1 MCVKIEKEDGI
12 IRVFSDYSKEFVDV
26 AHELNGRWRNGAW
39 CFNESVE
46 DVLKEAL
53 MNIYG
58 EDGSPAKMV
67 TVKFHAIDFEDE
79 SELIIGGI
87 QIAKRFNRD
96 SKVKFT
102 NSSAF
107 LVNGKF
113 SSSGGSARYPRI
125 DAEAGTVVQCT
136 IPEAMYE
143 KFKDKLELVEN
154 NKDKKKNLL
163 EEKEKLIARLAEIE
177 KELSELC

>member
-1 MCVKIEKEDGI
+1 MCVKIEKGNGI
-12 IRVFSDYSKEFVDV
+12 IRVFSDYSKEFIDA
-26 AHELNGRWRNGAW
+26 AHELNGRWRDGAW

-46 DVLKEAL
+46 DVLKETL
-53 MNIYG
+53 MDIYG
-58 EDGSPAKMV
+58 EDGSSTKMV
-67 TVKFHAIDFEDE
+67 TVKFHAPDFEEE
-79 SELIIGGI
+79 SELNIGGI

-96 SKVKFT
+96 SKVRFT

-113 SSSGGSARYPRI
+113 KASGGSARYPRI
-125 DAEAGTVVQCT
+125 DAEPGTVVKCT

-143 KFKDKLELVEN
+143 RYKDKLELVTN
-154 NKDKKKNLL
+154 DNDKKKNLL